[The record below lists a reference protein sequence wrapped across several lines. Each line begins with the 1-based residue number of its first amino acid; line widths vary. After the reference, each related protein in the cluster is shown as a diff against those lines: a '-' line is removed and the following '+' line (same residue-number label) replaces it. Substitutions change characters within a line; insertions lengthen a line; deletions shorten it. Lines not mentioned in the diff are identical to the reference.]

1 MIRVPNWPFSEANFF
16 IKNVISVDNFTE
28 IWSCAKLISDKLVL
42 TLWHSLV
49 NFKKKH
55 TFYFWYIHNIIINYT
70 ALPGSSVC
78 AKDKVSAKKV
88 RSKDK
93 VLDLYLKNSLLLTT
107 TTRRVLNHRLTL
119 TAANLYI
126 LTSKNKNTLQFPT
139 ETYYYYINFCLVS
152 S

>member
-1 MIRVPNWPFSEANFF
+1 MIRVPNCPFSKANLF
-16 IKNVISVDNFTE
+16 INNFIFDTYVH
-28 IWSCAKLISDKLVL
+28 D
-42 TLWHSLV
+42 
-49 NFKKKH
+49 
-55 TFYFWYIHNIIINYT
+55 NIIINYT

-126 LTSKNKNTLQFPT
+126 NIKK
-139 ETYYYYINFCLVS
+139 
-152 S
+152 

>member
-28 IWSCAKLISDKLVL
+28 IWSCAKLISDKLVS

-49 NFKKKH
+49 NFKKTH
-55 TFYFWYIHNIIINYT
+55 TFYFWYIYNIIINYT

>member
-1 MIRVPNWPFSEANFF
+1 MNNLDSKSGSFLLGKGFAEEQQIHFTVFKGNSRMIRVPNWPFSKANLF
-16 IKNVISVDNFTE
+16 IKNFIFDTYVHD
-28 IWSCAKLISDKLVL
+28 
-42 TLWHSLV
+42 
-49 NFKKKH
+49 
-55 TFYFWYIHNIIINYT
+55 IIINYT